1 MCNSP
6 GEICARIVCAFY
18 KGRNHRTASWPFF
31 HPPPPS
37 RHPRSRAQLAPCLYG
52 EVSCLTRTAIPR
64 SGRRECT
71 APGESEGCSI
81 CGRVSV
87 EQLAQARE
95 RAHVANRL
103 ETHLLS
109 RCSERTRCNPCPTW
123 NNCCA
128 IPAATTR
135 RLRRGFAPQTTGRET
150 KALDNKYTLS
160 FGHHSDADEA
170 QPAIELTLTKAQ
182 SEFVKG
188 ERYRIRSCF

>member
-1 MCNSP
+1 M
-6 GEICARIVCAFY
+6 
-18 KGRNHRTASWPFF
+18 
-31 HPPPPS
+31 
-37 RHPRSRAQLAPCLYG
+37 
-52 EVSCLTRTAIPR
+52 
-64 SGRRECT
+64 
-71 APGESEGCSI
+71 
-81 CGRVSV
+81 

-188 ERYRIRSCF
+188 ERYAVLASPFTHPEGDPGMAHPRGGLGYAGGWVGQLGCSRAREPGWREWVGGWKNGQLAVR